1 MKRLMKICL
10 MILALLAITMNAL
23 AETPQ
28 WKEAA
33 EQVAQLESR
42 LGYYD
47 TWKKAKDKIE
57 LVRILAD
64 AGELSGSDVD
74 KVLGKKLKDK
84 KKAAL
89 CDKILKEYVGGSL
102 DLVCLESIVWG
113 LHGQNWSMEDKVW
126 YNEML
131 KRNGLSYDS
140 ESFLTLPREGELT
153 EKEAVDLARNFL
165 LSVGCQQ
172 VNKAVRI
179 DATFTDNPEDFVDDD
194 GEIIHAKGDRSWS
207 IIFEPAPDQDF
218 NNNICTVDVSAT
230 GEILGYHAPEMTC
243 MFMYGRMPDENA
255 LPQDLALSAG
265 KQAIAEAVGLDESQ
279 LTGTRIFFGE
289 VDIDDETFSHTR
301 HKQRVWAIHCEPNY
315 YALLSP
321 GGQLIYAGK
330 HGSYVDG
337 KWQAP

>member
-1 MKRLMKICL
+1 MKRLMKIFL
-10 MILALLAITMNAL
+10 LITALAVLTVNAL

-84 KKAAL
+84 EKAAL
-89 CDKILKEYVGGSL
+89 CDKILKKYVGGSI

-131 KRNGLSYDS
+131 KRNGLSYES
-140 ESFLTLPREGELT
+140 ESFLTLPREGELS
-153 EKEAVDLARNFL
+153 EKEIIDRARNFL

-172 VNKAVRI
+172 VNHTSRV
-179 DATFTDNPEDFVDDD
+179 DATFEEEMQDWYDDD
-194 GEIIHAKGDRSWS
+194 GELIHAKGDRYWS
-207 IIFEPAPDQDF
+207 IIFNQDTG
-218 NNNICTVDVSAT
+218 NDCCTVDITAT
-230 GEILGYHAPEMTC
+230 GDIYGYHVPEMTC
-243 MFMYGRMPDENA
+243 MFIYGRMPDENA

-279 LTGTRIFFGE
+279 LAGTKIFFGE
-289 VDIDDETFSHTR
+289 VDTHDETFSHTR